1 MDFEV
6 KSKGGW
12 FFHFKKVNQREGD
25 YVYCCVCDD
34 FTEDPTY
41 TRLC

>member
-12 FFHFKKVNQREGD
+12 FFQREGD